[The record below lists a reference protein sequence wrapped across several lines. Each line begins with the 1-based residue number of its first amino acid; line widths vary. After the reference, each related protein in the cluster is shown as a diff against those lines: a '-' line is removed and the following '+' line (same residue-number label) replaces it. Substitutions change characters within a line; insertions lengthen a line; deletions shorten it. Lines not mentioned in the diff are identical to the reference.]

1 MNLLKDGLSSL
12 LLETAHSKAIHYLEL
27 HDEDYQMLWMKY
39 QNRFDYA
46 QDYN

>member
-1 MNLLKDGLSSL
+1 MMVGK
-12 LLETAHSKAIHYLEL
+12 ETLAIHYLEM